1 MKRFLFLLILSI
13 FSLSCTFVANAQ
25 STEDLDKILT
35 VELSPEIPGP
45 HETVDISIDSYTY
58 DLNHAKISWYVNGAL
73 RASEIG
79 KKTFTFTTGDSG
91 ATSNIKYSIQTQE
104 GENFDKTLTITPA
117 EVNLIWESKGY
128 VPPFYK
134 GKTLFSFEGEARVV
148 AVPNLTKPDGTKYKP
163 EELVYTWKRGMG
175 TDEEAS
181 GYGKKVFNFKGDI
194 IARPATIEVDVT
206 DLNKTTQAHGSV
218 TINAV
223 EPEIYVYQN
232 DPSLGIL
239 SNIAITNNNI
249 FNLLGNEIALVAMP
263 FYFNNP
269 DQEGTYSW
277 SVNGNEASEKS
288 RFITFR
294 NTTGE
299 TGYSEIS
306 IDLSNETRIMQS
318 ASSQFRLN
326 FGNTGNSAK
335 NNLFKNIFGN

>member
-1 MKRFLFLLILSI
+1 MKRFLFLLILSS
-13 FSLSCTFVANAQ
+13 FSLSCTLFANAQ

-58 DLNHAKISWYVNGAL
+58 DLSHAKISWYVNGAL

-79 KKTFTFTTGDSG
+79 KKTFSFTTGDSG
-91 ATSNIKYSIQTQE
+91 VTSNIKYSIQTQE

-128 VPPFYK
+128 TPPFYK

-181 GYGKKVFNFKGDI
+181 GYGKNVFNFKGDI
-194 IARPATIEVDVT
+194 IARPTTIEVDVT
-206 DLNKTTQAHGSV
+206 NLNKTVQARGMV

-232 DPSLGIL
+232 DPSLGFL
-239 SNIAITNNNI
+239 FNNAITDS
-249 FNLLGNEIALVAMP
+249 FNLLGSEVSLVAMP

-269 DQEGTYSW
+269 DQEGIYSW
-277 SVNGNEASEKS
+277 AVNGNDAPEKS

-318 ASSQFRLN
+318 ASSQFKLN
-326 FGNTGNSAK
+326 FGNSDNPSENS
-335 NNLFKNIFGN
+335 LFKNIFGN